1 VAHPS
6 ARLTV
11 FSRQLLVKRVVI
23 DGWPTATVAEQ
34 LGISRATAYKW
45 VRRYRADGLPGLED
59 RSSRPH
65 RSPRRSSDEVTATIL
80 RARARRR
87 YGPARL
93 APLTGHPRST
103 IYGVLRRA
111 GLNRLRDTD
120 RVTAA
125 PVRYVACHPGAL
137 VHQDHKK
144 LGRVPAGGGWRALGR
159 ESLPRPDNGRVG
171 YDHLEVFVDD
181 ASRYAV
187 VVPVADERGESA
199 SWAVELAVARFAEV
213 GIRIERMLTDNG
225 ASYRSHAF
233 RDVLERFE
241 IRHKRTR
248 PFRPQTNGKAERF
261 IQTLLNEW
269 AYARPYRS
277 NGDRLHALRRFVDFY
292 NYGRPH
298 TAIGGLVPRTAVNN
312 VPEHHTSA
320 LWHERGSPSVGRPVS
335 RSSIAPGYAPA
346 DPAEDAASHRTG
358 PRVRRV
364 NSGRRGVRDRMVGDR
379 PSDSFTAAGRPRPE
393 GNTWPAAVS

>member
-6 ARLTV
+6 ARLSV

-23 DGWPTATVAEQ
+23 DGWPAATVAEQ

-45 VRRYRADGLPGLED
+45 ISRYRADGLSGLED

-65 RSPRRSSDEVTATIL
+65 RSPRRLSDEATAAIIG
-80 RARARRR
+80 ARTRRR

-111 GLNRLRDTD
+111 GRNRLRDTD
-120 RVTAA
+120 RVTGA

-144 LGRVPAGGGWRALGR
+144 LGRVPDGGGWRVLGR
-159 ESLPRPDNGRVG
+159 GRDGYHGQSRVG

-199 SWAVELAVARFAEV
+199 AWAVELAVTKFAEV

-225 ASYRSHAF
+225 ASYRSHAY
-233 RDVLERFE
+233 RDVLAGQG

-277 NGDRLHALRRFVDFY
+277 NGERLHALRRYVQFY
-292 NYGRPH
+292 NQGRPH
-298 TAIGGLVPRTAVNN
+298 TAIGGLVPQ
-312 VPEHHTSA
+312 
-320 LWHERGSPSVGRPVS
+320 
-335 RSSIAPGYAPA
+335 
-346 DPAEDAASHRTG
+346 
-358 PRVRRV
+358 
-364 NSGRRGVRDRMVGDR
+364 
-379 PSDSFTAAGRPRPE
+379 
-393 GNTWPAAVS
+393 AAVSNVLEHHI

>member
-1 VAHPS
+1 MAHPS

-11 FSRQLLVKRVVI
+11 FSRQLLVKRVLI
-23 DGWPTATVAEQ
+23 DGWATATVAEQ

-45 VRRYRADGLPGLED
+45 VRRYRVDGLPGLED

-65 RSPRRSSDEVTATIL
+65 RSPRRSSDQVTAAIIG
-80 RARARRR
+80 ARARRR

-93 APLTGHPRST
+93 APLTGYPRST
-103 IYGVLRRA
+103 IYDVLRRA

-120 RVTAA
+120 RVTGT

-144 LGRVPAGGGWRALGR
+144 LARVPDGGGWRA
-159 ESLPRPDNGRVG
+159 NGRDGRTHSWVG
-171 YDHLEVFVDD
+171 YEHLEVFVDD

-187 VVPVADERGESA
+187 VVPVVGERGESA

-225 ASYRSHAF
+225 ASYRSHAY
-233 RDVLERFE
+233 RDVLAGHG

-248 PFRPQTNGKAERF
+248 PFHPQTNGKAERF

-269 AYARPYRS
+269 AYGRAYRS
-277 NGDRLHALRRFVDFY
+277 NADRLLALPRFVDFY
-292 NYGRPH
+292 NRRRPH
-298 TAIGGLVPRTAVNN
+298 TAIDGLVPRVAVNN
-312 VPEHHTSA
+312 VPEHHT
-320 LWHERGSPSVGRPVS
+320 
-335 RSSIAPGYAPA
+335 
-346 DPAEDAASHRTG
+346 
-358 PRVRRV
+358 
-364 NSGRRGVRDRMVGDR
+364 
-379 PSDSFTAAGRPRPE
+379 
-393 GNTWPAAVS
+393 

>member
-6 ARLTV
+6 ARLSV
-11 FSRQLLVKRVVI
+11 FSRQLLVKRVIV
-23 DGWPTATVAEQ
+23 DGWPVATVAEQ
-34 LGISRATAYKW
+34 LGISRATGYKW

-59 RSSRPH
+59 RSCRPH
-65 RSPRRSSDEVTATIL
+65 RSPRRSSAEVTAAII

-93 APLTGHPRST
+93 APLTGYPRST

-111 GLNRLRDTD
+111 GLNRMRDTD
-120 RVTAA
+120 RVTGS

-144 LGRVPAGGGWRALGR
+144 LGRVPDGGGWRVLGR
-159 ESLPRPDNGRVG
+159 GVASQDRRVRG

-199 SWAVELAVARFAEV
+199 SWAVELAVTQFAEA
-213 GIRIERMLTDNG
+213 GIRIERILTDNG
-225 ASYRSHAF
+225 SSYRSHAY
-233 RDVLERFE
+233 RDALARFA

-261 IQTLLNEW
+261 IRTLIDEW

-277 NGDRLHALRRFVDFY
+277 NRDRLHALRRYVQFY
-292 NYGRPH
+292 NRGRPH
-298 TAIGGLVPRTAVNN
+298 TAIGGLVPHAVVNN
-312 VPEHHTSA
+312 VPEHHS
-320 LWHERGSPSVGRPVS
+320 
-335 RSSIAPGYAPA
+335 
-346 DPAEDAASHRTG
+346 
-358 PRVRRV
+358 
-364 NSGRRGVRDRMVGDR
+364 
-379 PSDSFTAAGRPRPE
+379 
-393 GNTWPAAVS
+393 

>member
-6 ARLTV
+6 ARLSV
-11 FSRQLLVKRVVI
+11 FSRQLLVKRVLV
-23 DGWPTATVAEQ
+23 DGWSVATVAEQ
-34 LGISRATAYKW
+34 LGISRATGYKW
-45 VRRYRADGLPGLED
+45 VRRYRAAGLPGLED

-65 RSPRRSSDEVTATIL
+65 RSPRRSSAAVTATII

-111 GLNRLRDTD
+111 GLNRLRDAD
-120 RVTAA
+120 RVTGA
-125 PVRYVACHPGAL
+125 PLRYVACHPGAL

-144 LGRVPAGGGWRALGR
+144 LGRVPDGGGWRVLGR
-159 ESLPRPDNGRVG
+159 DQASKDRRVRG
-171 YDHLEVFVDD
+171 YDHLEVFIDD

-187 VVPVADERGESA
+187 VVPVADERAASA
-199 SWAVELAVARFAEV
+199 SWAVELAVTRFAQV

-225 ASYRSHAF
+225 ASYRSHVY
-233 RDVLERFE
+233 RDTLAGFG

-261 IQTLLNEW
+261 IRTLLDEW

-277 NGDRLHALRRFVDFY
+277 NGERLHALRRFVAFY
-292 NYGRPH
+292 NQRRPH
-298 TAIGGLVPRTAVNN
+298 TAIGGLVPQAAVNN
-312 VPEHHTSA
+312 VLEHH
-320 LWHERGSPSVGRPVS
+320 
-335 RSSIAPGYAPA
+335 I
-346 DPAEDAASHRTG
+346 
-358 PRVRRV
+358 
-364 NSGRRGVRDRMVGDR
+364 
-379 PSDSFTAAGRPRPE
+379 
-393 GNTWPAAVS
+393 

>member
-1 VAHPS
+1 M
-6 ARLTV
+6 
-11 FSRQLLVKRVVI
+11 
-23 DGWPTATVAEQ
+23 TAA
-34 LGISRATAYKW
+34 
-45 VRRYRADGLPGLED
+45 
-59 RSSRPH
+59 
-65 RSPRRSSDEVTATIL
+65 IL
-80 RARARRR
+80 SARARRR

-144 LGRVPAGGGWRALGR
+144 LARVPEGGGWRA
-159 ESLPRPDNGRVG
+159 NGRDGRTHSRAG
-171 YDHLEVFVDD
+171 YEHLEVFVDD

-199 SWAVELAVARFAEV
+199 SWAVELAVTQFAEV
-213 GIRIERMLTDNG
+213 GIRIERILTDNG
-225 ASYRSHAF
+225 SSYRSNAY
-233 RDVLERFE
+233 RDVLA
-241 IRHKRTR
+241 RHEVRHRRTR

-277 NGDRLHALRRFVDFY
+277 NGDRLHALRRFVGFY
-292 NYGRPH
+292 NHGRPH

-312 VPEHHTSA
+312 VSDHHT
-320 LWHERGSPSVGRPVS
+320 
-335 RSSIAPGYAPA
+335 
-346 DPAEDAASHRTG
+346 
-358 PRVRRV
+358 
-364 NSGRRGVRDRMVGDR
+364 
-379 PSDSFTAAGRPRPE
+379 
-393 GNTWPAAVS
+393 

>member
-11 FSRQLLVKRVVI
+11 FSRQLLVKRVLI

-65 RSPRRSSDEVTATIL
+65 CSPRRSSAAVTAAVIS
-80 RARARRR
+80 ARARRR

-103 IYGVLRRA
+103 IYGILRRA

-144 LGRVPAGGGWRALGR
+144 LGRVPDGGGWRVLGR
-159 ESLPRPDNGRVG
+159 ERAPHHGHSNAG

-187 VVPVADERGESA
+187 VVPVADERAESA
-199 SWAVELAVARFAEV
+199 SWAFELAVTRFAEV

-225 ASYRSHAF
+225 ASYRSHIY
-233 RDVLERFE
+233 RDTLARFE

-248 PFRPQTNGKAERF
+248 PYRPQTNGKAERF

-277 NGDRLHALRRFVDFY
+277 NDERLHALHRFVDFY
-292 NYGRPH
+292 NHGRPH
-298 TAIGGLVPRTAVNN
+298 TAIGGLAPRTAVNN
-312 VPEHHTSA
+312 VPEHHT
-320 LWHERGSPSVGRPVS
+320 
-335 RSSIAPGYAPA
+335 
-346 DPAEDAASHRTG
+346 
-358 PRVRRV
+358 
-364 NSGRRGVRDRMVGDR
+364 
-379 PSDSFTAAGRPRPE
+379 
-393 GNTWPAAVS
+393 

>member
-1 VAHPS
+1 MAHPS

-11 FSRQLLVKRVVI
+11 FSRQLLVKRVLV
-23 DGWPTATVAEQ
+23 DGWATATVAEQ

-45 VRRYRADGLPGLED
+45 VRRYRVDGLPGLED

-65 RSPRRSSDEVTATIL
+65 RSPRRSSDQVTAAIIG
-80 RARARRR
+80 ARARRR

-93 APLTGHPRST
+93 APLTGYPRST

-120 RVTAA
+120 RVTGA

-144 LGRVPAGGGWRALGR
+144 LGRVPDGGGWRVLGR
-159 ESLPRPDNGRVG
+159 GIASQDRRIRG

-187 VVPVADERGESA
+187 VVPVPDERGESA
-199 SWAVELAVARFAEV
+199 AWAVELAVTRFAEA

-225 ASYRSHAF
+225 ASYRSHAY
-233 RDVLERFE
+233 RDVLAGHG
-241 IRHKRTR
+241 IHHKRTR
-248 PFRPQTNGKAERF
+248 PFHPQTNGKAERF

-269 AYARPYRS
+269 AYGRPYRW
-277 NGDRLHALRRFVDFY
+277 NADRLLALPRFVDFY
-292 NYGRPH
+292 NHRRPH
-298 TAIGGLVPRTAVNN
+298 TAIDGLVPRVAVNN
-312 VPEHHTSA
+312 VPEHHS
-320 LWHERGSPSVGRPVS
+320 
-335 RSSIAPGYAPA
+335 
-346 DPAEDAASHRTG
+346 
-358 PRVRRV
+358 
-364 NSGRRGVRDRMVGDR
+364 
-379 PSDSFTAAGRPRPE
+379 
-393 GNTWPAAVS
+393 

>member
-11 FSRQLLVKRVVI
+11 FGRQLLVKRVLI

-65 RSPRRSSDEVTATIL
+65 RSPRRSSDEVTAAIIG
-80 RARARRR
+80 ARARRR

-93 APLTGHPRST
+93 APLTGYPRST

-111 GLNRLRDTD
+111 GLNRLRDSD
-120 RVTAA
+120 RVTGT

-144 LGRVPAGGGWRALGR
+144 LARVPDGGGWRV
-159 ESLPRPDNGRVG
+159 NGRDGRTHSGVG
-171 YDHLEVFVDD
+171 YEHLEVFVDD

-187 VVPVADERGESA
+187 VVSVADERGDSA

-225 ASYRSHAF
+225 ASYRSHAY
-233 RDVLERFE
+233 RDVLAGHG

-248 PFRPQTNGKAERF
+248 PFHPQTNGKAERF

-269 AYARPYRS
+269 AYGRAYRS
-277 NGDRLHALRRFVDFY
+277 NADRLLALPRFVDFY
-292 NYGRPH
+292 NHRRPH
-298 TAIGGLVPRTAVNN
+298 TAIDGLVPRVAINN
-312 VPEHHTSA
+312 VPEHH
-320 LWHERGSPSVGRPVS
+320 
-335 RSSIAPGYAPA
+335 I
-346 DPAEDAASHRTG
+346 
-358 PRVRRV
+358 
-364 NSGRRGVRDRMVGDR
+364 
-379 PSDSFTAAGRPRPE
+379 
-393 GNTWPAAVS
+393 